1 MKQFFEEMRQNMAR
15 MEAEIKLNRQEVIEM
30 KSSQISTSRQ
40 GSQTQLAGPL
50 ISRIGSNLNTFS
62 IESTVEVMSST
73 LDQCLSINPPKTGSS
88 SSPDPTS
95 QEVIGQINDLLA
107 ESDEEMVGQFSD
119 PDDDEEALISP
130 KKISWADDVEG
141 LP

>member
-1 MKQFFEEMRQNMAR
+1 MRQNMAR

-30 KSSQISTSRQ
+30 KSSQSSTSRQ
-40 GSQTQLAGPL
+40 GSQTQLKGPL
-50 ISRIGSNLNTFS
+50 ISRIGSNLNKFS

-73 LDQCLSINPPKTGSS
+73 LDQCLSINPPRTGSS

-107 ESDEEMVGQFSD
+107 ESDERWLAKSLIRTTMRRLSVHPRRPVGLTTLR
-119 PDDDEEALISP
+119 AYLN
-130 KKISWADDVEG
+130 
-141 LP
+141 